1 MGRPQP
7 VTRAAAYLR
16 VSTDKQDL
24 EVQLTEIRQHAVR
37 RGWELVETYSDIA
50 SGARDDRVGFR
61 QLLADATKRK
71 FDVIVVQRF
80 DRAAR
85 SVKQLV
91 QALEHLRRCRVAFLS
106 IKEDIDTSTP
116 AGELIFHVMAA
127 IGQFER
133 ALIGDHIRSGLERA
147 RALGKPLGRP
157 RAQVCRDQ
165 VLALRTKGLSYRAV
179 ARHLHI
185 SPALAHRLTRDTPSG
200 GPGRR
205 SETSPAG
212 LETDPNPA
220 ITPAAAVSPP
230 AEAVEPDEI
239 DADDIGEEPCDD
251 PDCEDCNPSNARGPG
266 WGWVLL
272 LGGIATLAVA
282 KHVADKRTATPPGDT
297 PPPI

>member
-1 MGRPQP
+1 MGKLQA

-37 RGWELVETYSDIA
+37 RGWELVEAYSDIA
-50 SGARDDRVGFR
+50 SGARDDRVDFR
-61 QLLADATKRK
+61 GLLADATKRK

-116 AGELIFHVMAA
+116 AGEFIFHVMAA

-133 ALIGDHIRSGLERA
+133 ALIGDRIRSGLDRA
-147 RALGKPLGRP
+147 RALGKSLGRP

-165 VLALRTKGLSYRAV
+165 VLKGVEL
-179 ARHLHI
+179 
-185 SPALAHRLTRDTPSG
+185 SG
-200 GPGRR
+200 GCVPPPHLSGVGASADQGHVLRR
-205 SETSPAG
+205 ARKAFRN
-212 LETDPNPA
+212 L
-220 ITPAAAVSPP
+220 
-230 AEAVEPDEI
+230 
-239 DADDIGEEPCDD
+239 
-251 PDCEDCNPSNARGPG
+251 ARGFGNSP
-266 WGWVLL
+266 
-272 LGGIATLAVA
+272 
-282 KHVADKRTATPPGDT
+282 KPRYYP
-297 PPPI
+297 

>member
-7 VTRAAAYLR
+7 ATRAAAYLR
-16 VSTDKQDL
+16 VSTDRQDL

-37 RGWELVETYSDIA
+37 RGWELVEAYSDIA
-50 SGARDDRVGFR
+50 SGARNDRIGFR
-61 QLLADATKRK
+61 RLLADATKRK

-91 QALEHLRRCRVAFLS
+91 QALEHLRFCRIAFLS

-133 ALIGDHIRSGLERA
+133 ALVGDRIRSGLERA
-147 RALGKPLGRP
+147 RALGKSLGRP

-165 VLALRTKGLSYRAV
+165 VLALRAKGLSYRAV

-185 SPALAHRLTRDTPSG
+185 SPALGHRLTRDTSSD

-212 LETDPNPA
+212 LETAPNPG
-220 ITPAAAVSPP
+220 ITPEVS
-230 AEAVEPDEI
+230 
-239 DADDIGEEPCDD
+239 
-251 PDCEDCNPSNARGPG
+251 RGDG
-266 WGWVLL
+266 
-272 LGGIATLAVA
+272 AVA
-282 KHVADKRTATPPGDT
+282 RENGRIV
-297 PPPI
+297 